1 MFLLFLKYIASMLR
15 ILIFTLLRELT
26 SFIFSESS
34 HTYFANKKH
43 GASTFSRERREST
56 ARSLYLPPSEAILF
70 ALGLKMT
77 EWREAMRKAMIT
89 ALWCALLTLFLTVGA
104 FAQELLVGGQ
114 TVGIQVGMKGVLVA
128 GLSQV
133 ENGEESYSP
142 AENAGIKTGDLITEL
157 NGIQLRSAAELID
170 GISALDGKPAELT
183 VRRED
188 KTLRITVQPVKAAE
202 GQWMLGMWL
211 RDSISGIGTVTF
223 CDPVSGVYGALG
235 HSISD
240 AETGVQI
247 DLAVGNIT
255 EAEIVSIS
263 PGAVGTPGELNGAA
277 NMGKVLGS
285 IDMNSDHGI
294 FGKAFTALGS
304 ETLETGRISTGK
316 ANILSTVSGKQPEQ
330 YSVEINRVYHDAEG
344 EHVML
349 TVTDPAL
356 TQKTGGIVQGMSGS
370 PIIQNGKLVG
380 AVTHVCV
387 NQ

>member
-1 MFLLFLKYIASMLR
+1 
-15 ILIFTLLRELT
+15 
-26 SFIFSESS
+26 
-34 HTYFANKKH
+34 
-43 GASTFSRERREST
+43 
-56 ARSLYLPPSEAILF
+56 
-70 ALGLKMT
+70 
-77 EWREAMRKAMIT
+77 MRKAMIT
-89 ALWCALLTLFLTVGA
+89 ALWCALLTSFFTVGA

-133 ENGEESYSP
+133 EQTDKSYSP
-142 AENAGIKTGDLITEL
+142 AENAGIKVGDLITGL
-157 NGIQLRSAAELID
+157 NGKELKNAGELID
-170 GISALDGKPAELT
+170 GISALEGKPAELT
-183 VRRED
+183 VRRD
-188 KTLRITVQPVKAAE
+188 GKTLRITVQPIKAAE

-247 DLAVGNIT
+247 DLAGGSIT
-255 EAEIVSIS
+255 DAEIVSIS

-277 NMGKVLGS
+277 DMGKVLGS
-285 IDMNSDHGI
+285 IDRNTDHGI

-304 ETLETGRISTGK
+304 KTLEVGKIATGK
-316 ANILSTVSGKQPEQ
+316 ADIISTVSGRQPVQ
-330 YSVEINRVYHDAEG
+330 YAVEINRVYHDAEG

-356 TQKTGGIVQGMSGS
+356 THKTGGIVQGMSGS

-380 AVTHVCV
+380 AVTHVFV
-387 NQ
+387 NDPTRGYGVSIQDMLRSAGLTAQEQAA